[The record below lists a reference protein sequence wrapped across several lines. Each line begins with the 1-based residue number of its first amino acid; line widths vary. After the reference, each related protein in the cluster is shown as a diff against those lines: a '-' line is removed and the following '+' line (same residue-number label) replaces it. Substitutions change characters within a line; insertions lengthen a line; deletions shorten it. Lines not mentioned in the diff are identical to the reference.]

1 MGSGLYVERAEGL
14 LNPARVYSRNEVLV
28 RDSPI
33 PKRPGVYAWY
43 FEEVPPGVP
52 TDGCR
57 VTDAGTLLYVGIAP
71 KAPPANGKA
80 ASQRGLYARVREHFR
95 SNAEGSTLRLT
106 LGCHLAER
114 LGIQLRR
121 VGSGKR
127 LTFTPAGEAKLSE
140 WMGVHARVAFIAE
153 DEPWKLE
160 HSLINGEVLPLNLM
174 DNAHN
179 PYYPTLKALR
189 AQHKAA
195 ARNLPIF
202 S

>member
-14 LNPARVYSRNEVLV
+14 LNPAQVYSRDEVLV

-33 PKRPGVYAWY
+33 PKRAGVYAWY
-43 FEEVPPGVP
+43 FDEVPPAVL

-57 VTDAGTLLYVGIAP
+57 VTGAGTLLYVGIAP
-71 KAPPANGKA
+71 KAPPANGKP
-80 ASQRGLYARVREHFR
+80 ASRQSLRTRVRYHF
-95 SNAEGSTLRLT
+95 SGNAEGSTLRLT

-121 VGSGKR
+121 VGSGAR

-140 WMGVHARVAFIAE
+140 WMSAHARVAFVAD

-160 HSLINGEVLPLNLM
+160 HSLITGEVLPLNLEH
-174 DNAHN
+174 NAHN

-195 ARNLPIF
+195 ARNLPIA